1 MATSGTTAFDLS
13 IDELI
18 EEAYERCG
26 LELRTGYDLDSAKRS
41 LNIMMAEWANRGLNQ
56 WTIEQRSF
64 TTTKGTSDYNL
75 GTDIIDVTEAV
86 ITRDSTDI
94 QLERISRSDYLF
106 TPTKTQQARP
116 TQFFLDRQI
125 TPNLKIWPTP
135 SVKLFP
141 TPENSTDIIKYNAL
155 TRIQDVGD
163 YTNNMEVVFRFIPCL
178 VSGLAYYLAMKRA
191 PEKVQLLKSIYDEE
205 FDRAAFEDIDSV
217 SSRFLPGRT
226 IM

>member
-18 EEAYERCG
+18 EEAFERCG
-26 LELRTGYDLDSAKRS
+26 LELRTGYDLDSARRS
-41 LNIMMAEWANRGLNQ
+41 LNIMMADWANRGLNQ
-56 WTIEQRSF
+56 WTIAERTFS
-64 TTTKGTSDYNL
+64 TTKGTSSYSLD
-75 GTDIIDVTEAV
+75 TDLIDITEAV
-86 ITRDSTDI
+86 ITRNSTDL
-94 QLERISRSDYLF
+94 QLERIGRSEYLF

-116 TQFFLDRQI
+116 TQFFLDRQT
-125 TPNLKIWPTP
+125 TPVI
-135 SVKLFP
+135 KLFP

-178 VSGLAYYLAMKRA
+178 VSGLAYYVAMKRA
-191 PEKVQLLKSIYDEE
+191 PEKIALLKQVYEEE

-217 SSRFLPGRT
+217 SSRFVPGRT
-226 IM
+226 II